1 MAPLC
6 LAASGHAQTGTHFER
21 IMQVAPL
28 STHHVQWRQ
37 LPSKMFVVC
46 SEMLESFTSDDAAAT
61 RAAEIERTFGVS
73 DGLYLVGGME
83 RGVTLYNQQVRA
95 HNLVWALWELDR
107 HGRRKIGR
115 IAVIGGGAAGLTIT
129 AGLLARYG
137 GAVRIT
143 LFERLWDLCPLQQ
156 GSDARWLHP
165 RIYEWPSTGSR
176 SPGASLPILNW
187 SEGRA
192 SDVANTL
199 VKRFGEYCQEFSL
212 EQESLTVFIGLR
224 NFQMRTE
231 PLTIDWVGT
240 RAERIGPFFR
250 RGNSEGNSAAFDTV
264 IVAAGFGLERLSSPY
279 QTSSYWRNE
288 QIAQPILDGGPRSYV
303 VSGYGDGALV
313 DLCRLTIER
322 FRQDT
327 IVYEL
332 FGACLEAVEDK
343 INADLR
349 TADASANL
357 FPYFRSIEGEL
368 LTEALSQLAARIR
381 KDTAVVLHIRGREGS
396 ITSFAEIFGPTSSRL
411 NRLLVYLLHRCGAFS
426 TSVEALDECVRSHRV
441 SPEAVLCRHGS
452 DTREHLRSIIADCDK
467 IEKRLDEMRRE
478 QAQTPF
484 RVWRPGAFP
493 TTKQG
498 NQR

>member
-1 MAPLC
+1 M
-6 LAASGHAQTGTHFER
+6 
-21 IMQVAPL
+21 
-28 STHHVQWRQ
+28 
-37 LPSKMFVVC
+37 
-46 SEMLESFTSDDAAAT
+46 
-61 RAAEIERTFGVS
+61 
-73 DGLYLVGGME
+73 
-83 RGVTLYNQQVRA
+83 
-95 HNLVWALWELDR
+95 
-107 HGRRKIGR
+107 
-115 IAVIGGGAAGLTIT
+115 
-129 AGLLARYG
+129 
-137 GAVRIT
+137 
-143 LFERLWDLCPLQQ
+143 
-156 GSDARWLHP
+156 
-165 RIYEWPSTGSR
+165 
-176 SPGASLPILNW
+176 NW

-199 VKRFGEYCQEFSL
+199 VKGFGEYCQEFSS

-224 NFQMRTE
+224 KFQMRTE

-240 RAERIGPFFR
+240 RAERMGPFFR

-264 IVAAGFGLERLSSPY
+264 IMAAGFGLERLSSPY
-279 QTSSYWRNE
+279 HTSSYWRNE
-288 QIAQPILDGGPRSYV
+288 QIAQPILDGGQRSYV

-313 DLCRLTIER
+313 DVCRLTIER

-332 FGACLEAVEDK
+332 FGTSLEAIEDR

-349 TADASANL
+349 TADAAANL
-357 FPYFRSIEGEL
+357 FPYFRSIEDEFLAEG
-368 LTEALSQLAARIR
+368 LSQLAARIR
-381 KDTAVVLHIRGREGS
+381 KDTAVVLHIRGRERR

-426 TSVEALDECVRSHRV
+426 TSVAELDECVRSHRV
-441 SPEAVLCRHGS
+441 SPEAVLCRHGC
-452 DTREHLRSIIADCDK
+452 DTREHLRAIITDCGK

-493 TTKQG
+493 ITKQG